1 MRNFKKS
8 SVPGYLVFAQSLSS
22 IAPLSSTAA
31 LLTVAMEQA
40 LASTPIA
47 VALGVALYGLWVAIG
62 YGYSSVIASYG
73 GTYDFAR
80 ASAGEGVARAIG
92 WTYWLGYSSYIS
104 AISLYLGGVL
114 LPSLVRAPAWAYYL
128 ASFALPATA
137 AGLTITG
144 AEAPLAVTLATSLGE
159 VAAVGAGPVIAA
171 LGLVTLAKT
180 GLRPLTLS
188 VPLPELAAGAL
199 TSAFTVAGGGASFFM
214 GYEARRGAKDV
225 STSFLAA
232 FLVGS
237 AAIFFASYYE
247 VAAAGFTNAGVE
259 SVLRATQ
266 YPGLWVAERFAGPAL
281 TYIYIALTL
290 SSVAGTIIAAF
301 MAVQRLT
308 YALNGGSLDRS
319 SLTVLAFV
327 TALNVAG
334 VLIGPSSAYV
344 YVVLISLT
352 ALFTSHAALSALYA
366 SFSRRALRSVGP
378 TRPLLAAGGVALM
391 TLGLYYE
398 VISVDLQAAAV
409 GLALT
414 AAAALLGLF
423 QGYAR

>member
-1 MRNFKKS
+1 LRNFKKS

-114 LPSLVRAPAWAYYL
+114 LPSLVRAPSWAYYL

-159 VAAVGAGPVIAA
+159 VAVIAA

-290 SSVAGTIIAAF
+290 SSVAGTIVAAF

-327 TALNVAG
+327 TALNVTG

-344 YVVLISLT
+344 YVVLVSLT

-366 SFSRRALRSVGP
+366 SFSRRVLRSVGL
-378 TRPLLAAGGVALM
+378 TRPLLAAGGVVLM
-391 TLGLYYE
+391 ALGLYYE
-398 VISVDLQAAAV
+398 VVSVDLQAAAM

-414 AAAALLGLF
+414 AAAVLLGLF
-423 QGYAR
+423 QGYARTS